1 MFFAVF
7 VHFIKQF
14 FCISLRL
21 FRNCL
26 FSLLF
31 EIRTCFYVGS
41 VHKNCFCIQISFLC
55 RCFQHPAEYILYC
68 RVVKPVLKVIT
79 HCGKMWH
86 CFIQR
91 IPYEPSV
98 CQIHIHF
105 FQGSTKRRNSI
116 DMLNQHNLEQNHR
129 INAWSA
135 VVLTVQLL
143 YKLVDLLKVN
153 CRVDLSQQVLLR
165 DHVLQTYKFKLPSI
179 FCILHQHFY
188 HPTPLYRIFVPDTR
202 KRPLFGDLFRQADAP
217 SL

>member
-1 MFFAVF
+1 MNIENKVMLVTGGMRFIGKTFFVFAFVENSALRVGSRYHRFLLFGQLFVAVIRKGLFAMFFAVF

-86 CFIQR
+86 
-91 IPYEPSV
+91 
-98 CQIHIHF
+98 
-105 FQGSTKRRNSI
+105 
-116 DMLNQHNLEQNHR
+116 
-129 INAWSA
+129 
-135 VVLTVQLL
+135 
-143 YKLVDLLKVN
+143 
-153 CRVDLSQQVLLR
+153 
-165 DHVLQTYKFKLPSI
+165 
-179 FCILHQHFY
+179 
-188 HPTPLYRIFVPDTR
+188 
-202 KRPLFGDLFRQADAP
+202 
-217 SL
+217 